1 MSESIENFFD
11 NIIAYIQI
19 IVDFIKNDDFTE
31 LLLYLWWCLPE
42 LIRVILIVFILLT
55 ILMGF
60 MNAFS
65 GR

>member
-42 LIRVILIVFILLT
+42 LIRVILIVSILLT